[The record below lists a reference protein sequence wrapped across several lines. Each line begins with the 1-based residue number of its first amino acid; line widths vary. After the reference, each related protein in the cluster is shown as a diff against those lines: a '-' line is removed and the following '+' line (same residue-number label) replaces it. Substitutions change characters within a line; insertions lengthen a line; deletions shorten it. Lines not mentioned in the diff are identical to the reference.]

1 MASVLGTMM
10 VTIENI
16 PGPNAGNASHMR
28 KDEAGISASYKAACA
43 LPDRDQCHRRDEWRA
58 RIKCGE

>member
-43 LPDRDQCHRRDEWRA
+43 LPTMTNAIEETNGVRE
-58 RIKCGE
+58 